1 MDRGLK
7 LEGSR
12 VLITGGASGIGHQM
26 ALEAARRS
34 AAEVIIWDLAAERAI
49 AVCAEI
55 AAAGGRAR
63 AFTVNVADRDAVRAA
78 ADETGPVDIL
88 IHSAGVVTGEKLL
101 DATDEAIE
109 RTFDVNVLGLYWV
122 ARAFLGDML
131 ERDRGVLVTIASA
144 AGLVGVARQTDYSA
158 SKFAAVGFTESLR
171 NELRRDGST
180 VGTLLV
186 CPYYINTGMF
196 DGVTTK
202 FRRLLPILDQTEVAI
217 RILDAVESGRKQL
230 ILPRL
235 PGLLPG
241 LRLLPV
247 RVFDRIVDFFGVN
260 NTMDRFTGRARTP
273 SERRTGSARRR
284 LS

>member
-12 VLITGGASGIGHQM
+12 VLITGGASGIGHRM
-26 ALEAARRS
+26 ALDAGRRG
-34 AAEVIIWDLAAERAI
+34 AAEVVIWDLAADRGA
-49 AVCAEI
+49 AVCEEI

-63 AFTVNVADRDAVRAA
+63 AFAVNVADRESVRVAA
-78 ADETGPVDIL
+78 AETGPIDVL
-88 IHSAGVVTGEKLL
+88 IHSAGVVTGKRLL
-101 DATDEAIE
+101 DAADEAIE

-122 ARAFLGDML
+122 TRAFLGGMI
-131 ERDRGVLVTIASA
+131 ERGAGRIVTIASA

-171 NELRRDGST
+171 NELRHDGSR

-186 CPYYINTGMF
+186 CPYYIDTGMF

-202 FRRLLPILDQTEVAI
+202 FRHLLPILDQTIVAT
-217 RILDAVESGRKQL
+217 RILDAVESGREQL

-235 PGLLPG
+235 PALLPA

-247 RVFDRIVDFFGVN
+247 RAFDRIVDFFGVN
-260 NTMDRFTGRARTP
+260 NTMDRFTGRAAVP
-273 SERRTGSARRR
+273 SKRSAG
-284 LS
+284 